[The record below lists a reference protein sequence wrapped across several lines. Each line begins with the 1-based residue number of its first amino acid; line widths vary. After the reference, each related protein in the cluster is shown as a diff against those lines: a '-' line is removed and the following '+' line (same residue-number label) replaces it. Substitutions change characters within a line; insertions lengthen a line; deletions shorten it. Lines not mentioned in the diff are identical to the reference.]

1 VTRIP
6 WAAMLLVVAACG
18 PAAVTPSPSPSASV
32 AVTSPTPTPS
42 PAPTTPAPSP
52 TARRFA
58 NAVLGYTAALPPPW
72 RVSACLSRIENT
84 TEQTYLGQDVLTWHS
99 VAEEQD
105 LGVSG
110 GTGQTGAFAWV
121 ITVEVQVSGQTAA
134 DFATA
139 RAGGSGGRSD
149 PDTIGG
155 RPAARVADGSGNA
168 IAYYVANGGRM
179 YSIQT
184 VPTGDPRPAQLSPA
198 TFDAIA
204 HSVSF
209 TTPTARP
216 TPTTEPV
223 PTAAV
228 EAVADAVAAAFAA
241 SDADRLHDLMTP
253 VCWFNSGVN
262 QSEGSAASRDKLAAG
277 LRTSFSQGLKV
288 TVEPRPIMTKPPMPG
303 SFWVWSTWSAYGT
316 TPKSNVQLVFDQIDG
331 RWYWIGALFNAT
343 R

>member
-1 VTRIP
+1 
-6 WAAMLLVVAACG
+6 
-18 PAAVTPSPSPSASV
+18 
-32 AVTSPTPTPS
+32 
-42 PAPTTPAPSP
+42 
-52 TARRFA
+52 
-58 NAVLGYTAALPPPW
+58 
-72 RVSACLSRIENT
+72 
-84 TEQTYLGQDVLTWHS
+84 VLTWHS

-110 GTGQTGAFAWV
+110 GTGPTGAFAWV

-155 RPAARVADGSGNA
+155 RPAARVADGSGNT

-179 YSIQT
+179 YSIQI
-184 VPTGDPRPAQLSPA
+184 VSTGDPRPAQLSPA

-277 LRTSFSQGLKV
+277 LRTSFSQGLRV

>member
-1 VTRIP
+1 
-6 WAAMLLVVAACG
+6 
-18 PAAVTPSPSPSASV
+18 
-32 AVTSPTPTPS
+32 
-42 PAPTTPAPSP
+42 
-52 TARRFA
+52 
-58 NAVLGYTAALPPPW
+58 LPPPW

-110 GTGQTGAFAWV
+110 GTGPTGAFAWV

-155 RPAARVADGSGNA
+155 RPAARVADGSGNT

-179 YSIQT
+179 YSIQI
-184 VPTGDPRPAQLSPA
+184 VSTGDPRPAQLSPA

-262 QSEGSAASRDKLAAG
+262 QSEGSAASRDKLAAR

>member
-6 WAAMLLVVAACG
+6 WAAMLVVVAACG

-42 PAPTTPAPSP
+42 PAPTTAAPSP
-52 TARRFA
+52 TAGRFA

-110 GTGQTGAFAWV
+110 GTGPTGAFAWV

-155 RPAARVADGSGNA
+155 RPAARVADGSGNT

-179 YSIQT
+179 YSIQI
-184 VPTGDPRPAQLSPA
+184 VSTGDPRPAQLSPA

>member
-1 VTRIP
+1 
-6 WAAMLLVVAACG
+6 
-18 PAAVTPSPSPSASV
+18 
-32 AVTSPTPTPS
+32 VTSPTPTPS

-110 GTGQTGAFAWV
+110 GTGPTGAFAWV

-155 RPAARVADGSGNA
+155 RPAARVADGSGNT

-179 YSIQT
+179 YSIQI
-184 VPTGDPRPAQLSPA
+184 VSTGDPRPAQLSPA

-277 LRTSFSQGLKV
+277 LRTSFSQGLRV
-288 TVEPRPIMTKPPMPG
+288 TVEPRPIMTKPQMPG